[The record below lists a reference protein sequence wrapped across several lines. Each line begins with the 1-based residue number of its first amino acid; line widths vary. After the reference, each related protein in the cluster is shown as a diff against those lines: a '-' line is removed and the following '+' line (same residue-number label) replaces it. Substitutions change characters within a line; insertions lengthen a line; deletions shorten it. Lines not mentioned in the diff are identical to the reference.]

1 MGARQPVCAPRT
13 SPAPSLVTAPE
24 AARKPPL
31 ATPAP
36 RPQSSVKEIIVPKD
50 RCQSL
55 REGLHLTLG
64 ATLCSFP
71 MLLRTSGNPGLN
83 PAPQSP
89 ASGLS
94 GVQASGCTDRKGR
107 KGEILST
114 LPLSHPPQTPSPEA
128 PLPHLQGPHL
138 PVCLGW
144 PYPCAWCTWMLH
156 QLVLGHP
163 PGPPL
168 PPCMISFGLRAKA
181 TRSMLDTSSPEPPHS
196 YLRGGPYLQTHP
208 HELLSHMATWM
219 NLQGTMLSEK
229 SQS

>member
-1 MGARQPVCAPRT
+1 MGSRQPVCAHRT
-13 SPAPSLVTAPE
+13 SPDPSLVTAPE
-24 AARKPPL
+24 AARKAPL

-36 RPQSSVKEIIVPKD
+36 QPQSSVKEIIVPKD

-64 ATLCSFP
+64 ATFCSFP

-89 ASGLS
+89 ASDLS

-138 PVCLGW
+138 PVCLSRLAISLCLVHLDASSVG
-144 PYPCAWCTWMLH
+144 ARASTWTLSAPLH
-156 QLVLGHP
+156 DLIRP
-163 PGPPL
+163 
-168 PPCMISFGLRAKA
+168 
-181 TRSMLDTSSPEPPHS
+181 
-196 YLRGGPYLQTHP
+196 
-208 HELLSHMATWM
+208 
-219 NLQGTMLSEK
+219 QG
-229 SQS
+229 